1 MTFLSQRIFLLSL
14 ILILGCSAENK
25 ISEEEPISV
34 LYTLV
39 VSASEGGSVST
50 SGGTYKKGTE
60 VTISATPN
68 EGYHFIGWEGTMS
81 TDQTLTITIDSNQTY
96 LALFEVIEY
105 QNSEFIPLGGNAYS
119 ISNGEKLMI
128 FEGGIESWTNAEK
141 KLAIYFSS
149 AEESNCNLTIP
160 IETNQNTI
168 TYSVSLN
175 DDFFEIEV
183 IPNKSEINLGIHT
196 LRKGYNTLTLKGI
209 ETTDIFPKLTSLN
222 IYSNELL
229 SINYVKENSSNRFH
243 YGRRGPSI
251 SLGYEFPEN
260 TNIKWMYSEIEV
272 PEGYDHIGLFAMAS
286 GSRQSY
292 FGIQVKSLVE
302 RWILFS
308 VWSPYNTNNPGDVPA
323 DQQIQLLKSGEGVTI
338 PPPFGG
344 EGTGG
349 QSYLIYPW
357 KAGVKYSFLKSVEP
371 DSNGNTIYTAYFK
384 DPEEGDWRLI
394 ASFLRPKT
402 DTWFAGPYSF
412 LENFYPEEGYKLR
425 KAYYGNIWALSSDE
439 DWFQINN
446 TRFTTDDIGSI
457 QYRLDYQGGVESNK
471 FYLMHCGFF
480 DLYTE
485 NYTDFTKTGESAA
498 PLIDFDLLP

>member
-1 MTFLSQRIFLLSL
+1 MTFLSQKIFLLSL

-25 ISEEEPISV
+25 ISEEEPSSV

-39 VSASEGGSVST
+39 VSASEGGSIST

-209 ETTDIFPKLTSLN
+209 ETTDIFPKLTNLN
-222 IYSNELL
+222 IYSNDLL

-243 YGRRGPSI
+243 FGRRGPSI

-260 TNIKWMYSEIEV
+260 TNIKWMYSEIEI
-272 PEGYDHIGLFAMAS
+272 PEGYDHLGLYAMAN
-286 GSRQSY
+286 GSREGY
-292 FGIQVKSLVE
+292 FGIQVKSREE
-302 RWILFS
+302 RWVLFS
-308 VWSPYNTNNPGDVPA
+308 IWSPYVTDDPNQIPE
-323 DQQIQLLKSGEGVTI
+323 DQRIQLIKSGQDVLIDEFGNEGS
-338 PPPFGG
+338 
-344 EGTGG
+344 GG

-357 KAGVKYSFLKSVEP
+357 KTGVNYSFLKSVEP
-371 DSNGNTIYTAYFK
+371 DGNGNTIYTAYFK

-394 ASFLRPKT
+394 ASFLRPQT

-412 LENFYPEEGYKLR
+412 LENFNPEEGHKFR
-425 KAYYGNIWALSSDE
+425 KAYYKNIWAISSDD
-439 DWFQINN
+439 DWFRINN
-446 TRFTTDDIGSI
+446 AKFITDDIGSI

-485 NYTDFTKTGESAA
+485 KFTELTKTDQSA
-498 PLIDFDLLP
+498 PPSINFDLLP

>member
-25 ISEEEPISV
+25 ISEEEPSSV

-39 VSASEGGSVST
+39 VSASEGGSIST

-222 IYSNELL
+222 I
-229 SINYVKENSSNRFH
+229 
-243 YGRRGPSI
+243 
-251 SLGYEFPEN
+251 
-260 TNIKWMYSEIEV
+260 
-272 PEGYDHIGLFAMAS
+272 
-286 GSRQSY
+286 
-292 FGIQVKSLVE
+292 
-302 RWILFS
+302 
-308 VWSPYNTNNPGDVPA
+308 
-323 DQQIQLLKSGEGVTI
+323 
-338 PPPFGG
+338 
-344 EGTGG
+344 
-349 QSYLIYPW
+349 
-357 KAGVKYSFLKSVEP
+357 
-371 DSNGNTIYTAYFK
+371 
-384 DPEEGDWRLI
+384 
-394 ASFLRPKT
+394 
-402 DTWFAGPYSF
+402 
-412 LENFYPEEGYKLR
+412 
-425 KAYYGNIWALSSDE
+425 
-439 DWFQINN
+439 
-446 TRFTTDDIGSI
+446 
-457 QYRLDYQGGVESNK
+457 
-471 FYLMHCGFF
+471 
-480 DLYTE
+480 
-485 NYTDFTKTGESAA
+485 
-498 PLIDFDLLP
+498 